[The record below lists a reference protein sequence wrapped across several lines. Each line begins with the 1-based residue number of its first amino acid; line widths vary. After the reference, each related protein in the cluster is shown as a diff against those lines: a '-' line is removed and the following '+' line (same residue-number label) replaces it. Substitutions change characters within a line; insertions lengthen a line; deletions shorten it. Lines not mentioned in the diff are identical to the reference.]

1 MSKIIRRDAR
11 ECWKCP
17 RNGKG
22 DPYCWQKCLGP
33 AEVSNKGLELVSLDS
48 MPAPSE
54 YVQRYIDKAYVKSKH
69 ESCIKTTEQL
79 EAGVERAL
87 VVILSNLMSLSDID
101 LCIFRHLFHGDGLQ
115 ETADKL
121 PQRMTKQAVH
131 KRLNSIC
138 EKNKVVEKVVRGMM
152 RKGVGGAKATTTQLS
167 LFDEMNISYT

>member
-1 MSKIIRRDAR
+1 M
-11 ECWKCP
+11 
-17 RNGKG
+17 
-22 DPYCWQKCLGP
+22 
-33 AEVSNKGLELVSLDS
+33 SNKGLELVSLDS